1 MHAME
6 RLEAAYRALA
16 EALSLAEELNDAE
29 QLSTIEGLARRR
41 RAEIDRVLRW
51 RRKRRLA

>member
-1 MHAME
+1 ME

-29 QLSTIEGLARRR
+29 QLSTIEGLAKRR